1 MTYPG
6 TSGNP
11 RKSRTFI
18 VVVTLFWVLALAG
31 AAFLIW
37 ASLTGGFRAPTTTT
51 SMPTTTEAPT
61 TTLMPTTTEAPTTTT
76 TIPAQLTVAAGGD
89 VMGDR
94 KVGTFVDKNGGPAAF
109 EGVKPYLEAADV
121 AFVNLEG
128 SISDTGSRLVSKEY
142 TFRARPALL
151 DGLTSAGVDVV
162 SLANNHSLDYRWKA
176 LADCISR
183 LDTAAIKHAGAGES
197 LDKASAPAI
206 IDTPAGKVAV
216 IAASEIGSGFAATSE
231 RPGNYYV
238 SSSSAATK
246 ALADRVKA
254 AAKEADFVIVS
265 LHWGVEYKV
274 GANSRQIS
282 RAHAL
287 IDAGAD
293 LILGHHPHVV
303 QGLEIYKD
311 RLIVYSMGDF
321 VFDHYSR
328 ITGEAFVLQVS
339 IPRDGSAPWGTIVP
353 VYLSDSFGIPAVV
366 TGKSA
371 ARILDRL
378 TSLSA
383 QRGLKLYR
391 DGDVAHFGAPPVG
404 SDTGASDT
412 TTTIS
417 GSTTTTVSGP
427 ATTTTTG
434 SATTTTTH

>member
-1 MTYPG
+1 MTYPD
-6 TSGNP
+6 TSGIP
-11 RKSRTFI
+11 RKSRKFI
-18 VVVTLFWVLALAG
+18 IVVTLFWVLALVG

-37 ASLTGGFRAPTTTT
+37 ASLTGGFRAPTTTL
-51 SMPTTTEAPT
+51 MPTSTTEAPT
-61 TTLMPTTTEAPTTTT
+61 TTTT

-94 KVGTFVDKNGGPAAF
+94 KVGTFMDKNGGPAAF

-128 SISDTGSRLVSKEY
+128 AISDTGSRLLSKEY

-176 LADCISR
+176 LSDCISR
-183 LDTAAIKHAGAGES
+183 LDTAGIKHAGAGSNYNE
-197 LDKASAPAI
+197 ASAPAI
-206 IDTPAGKVAV
+206 IETPAGKVAV
-216 IAASEIGSGFAATSE
+216 IAASEIASSFAASSE
-231 RPGNYYV
+231 RPGTYHV
-238 SSSSAATK
+238 SPGSSRDQ
-246 ALADRVKA
+246 ALLDKVAA

-265 LHWGVEYKV
+265 LHWGVEYKT
-274 GANSRQIS
+274 GANSHQIS

-339 IPRDGSAPWGTIVP
+339 IPRDGTAPWGTIVP

-366 TGKSA
+366 TGTSA

-383 QRGLKLYR
+383 KRGLALTI
-391 DGDVAHFGAPPVG
+391 DGDIATFGSPP
-404 SDTGASDT
+404 STDT
-412 TTTIS
+412 TDTS
-417 GSTTTTVSGP
+417 GTTTTVSGP
-427 ATTTTTG
+427 ATTTTAG
-434 SATTTTTH
+434 STTTTTTH